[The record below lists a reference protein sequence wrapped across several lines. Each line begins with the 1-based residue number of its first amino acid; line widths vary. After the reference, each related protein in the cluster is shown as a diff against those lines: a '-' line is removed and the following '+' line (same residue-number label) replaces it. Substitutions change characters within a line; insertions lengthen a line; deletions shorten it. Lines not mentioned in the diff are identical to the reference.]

1 MSAPKSEA
9 TRAKMSE
16 SKKGENNPM
25 FGKNQ
30 SSCQK
35 IEVTDLQT
43 GISTSYNSMSE
54 AARALN
60 FPLSGISMYFI
71 RNQKKPYKGRYVL
84 STTKI
89 SKLVRLWRVHIR
101 IKLLKIIKGKWEF
114 IVERIYYQAKAMLV
128 VQPRIQ
134 EEDYSVIIVII
145 ISII

>member
-30 SSCQK
+30 PSSQK

-43 GISTSYNSMSE
+43 GISTSYISMSE

-71 RNQKKPYKGRYVL
+71 RNQKKTLQR
-84 STTKI
+84 KI
-89 SKLVRLWRVHIR
+89 CLEHHKN
-101 IKLLKIIKGKWEF
+101 IKAGSALPGTHKNQIIKDNKGKVGIYRWTNLLSGKSAPIF
-114 IVERIYYQAKAMLV
+114 I
-128 VQPRIQ
+128 
-134 EEDYSVIIVII
+134 
-145 ISII
+145 